1 MLHKCLGRSL
11 YLSLHSADMIALRCY
26 SISSSKRFSC
36 QTMVRSSQFICRRRS
51 PCPSGKNTYW
61 RGRELKFYFST
72 FFAIGRAMTR
82 FLKTSELF
90 TGRKS
95 ILSCI
100 FIASWVLRSYCLAFY
115 QISVV
120 DCGSADVLLIVEVW
134 QVIWGAVLRSLAW
147 AASCTC
153 AVTTSAGAVGQG
165 RPVPFERELRLHLTL
180 SRVLDGV
187 LSGSEVRLE
196 VLSDAHCTVRN
207 LRNGRNG
214 PWLQPLGPDHL
225 RPSASERHLPRTG
238 AGPSPQVVTASSL
251 FLFLCFSLPLPLI
264 LLSLFLTL

>member
-120 DCGSADVLLIVEVW
+120 DCGSADVPLIVEVW
-134 QVIWGAVLRSLAW
+134 QVIWGGRVLRSLAW

-153 AVTTSAGAVGQG
+153 AVTTSAGAVG
-165 RPVPFERELRLHLTL
+165 
-180 SRVLDGV
+180 
-187 LSGSEVRLE
+187 
-196 VLSDAHCTVRN
+196 
-207 LRNGRNG
+207 
-214 PWLQPLGPDHL
+214 
-225 RPSASERHLPRTG
+225 
-238 AGPSPQVVTASSL
+238 
-251 FLFLCFSLPLPLI
+251 
-264 LLSLFLTL
+264 